1 MLSPGCNVT
10 LTLFNMTFVA
20 ELVNHVHYQG
30 KIVFSHSMLFFENL
44 LMVSFTMRMVSG
56 INLSD
61 LT

>member
-30 KIVFSHSMLFFENL
+30 KIVFSYSMLFFENL
-44 LMVSFTMRMVSG
+44 LMVSFTMGMVSG
-56 INLSD
+56 INLSG